1 MRRSVGNKFIGRRFF
16 KTIVM
21 FPEYINQLF
30 YLVGEAVV
38 LLALLILI
46 LSIIVSMLVLYSF
59 KTGNFFA
66 ARYML
71 LGIVLLENVITT
83 LFWITRVDDSI
94 VDDVGVRL
102 RNYINNKEFLNT
114 PCAMRFI
121 FMPQCVR
128 STECPAKLTP
138 EGIKCV
144 NCGRC
149 NVGDAQK
156 YAESLGY
163 HFFIVPGS
171 SFIKRIIKK
180 YRPRAIVGVGCHM
193 EIKEG
198 LDLCHR
204 HGIPARGVLLLKAGC
219 VATTLDWEQFYEA
232 IKEKEPHA

>member
-1 MRRSVGNKFIGRRFF
+1 ML
-16 KTIVM
+16 
-21 FPEYINQLF
+21 PEYLDRLF

-38 LLALLILI
+38 LLAVFVLVLSVIVALLI
-46 LSIIVSMLVLYSF
+46 LYSF

-66 ARYML
+66 ARIIL
-71 LGIVLLENVITT
+71 LGTTLLESVIKP
-83 LFWITRVDDSI
+83 LFWIARADDAI

-102 RNYINNKEFLNT
+102 RNYINRQEFLKT
-114 PCAMRFI
+114 PCEQRFI

-149 NVGDAQK
+149 NVGKAK
-156 YAESLGY
+156 EYAEGMGY
-163 HFFIVPGS
+163 RFFIVPGS

-180 YRPRAIVGVGCHM
+180 YRPQAIVGVGCPM
-193 EIKEG
+193 EIKDG

-204 HGIPARGVLLLKAGC
+204 HAIPALGVPLSKAGC

-232 IKEKEPHA
+232 INNGGMKKKDLPKDSL

>member
-1 MRRSVGNKFIGRRFF
+1 ML
-16 KTIVM
+16 
-21 FPEYINQLF
+21 PEYLDRLF

-38 LLALLILI
+38 LLVISVLVLSVLVALLI
-46 LSIIVSMLVLYSF
+46 LYSF

-66 ARYML
+66 ARIML
-71 LGIVLLENVITT
+71 LGTTLLESVIKP
-83 LFWITRVDDSI
+83 LFWIARADDAI

-102 RNYINNKEFLNT
+102 RNYINHQEFLKT
-114 PCAMRFI
+114 PCDQRFI

-149 NVGDAQK
+149 DMGKAK
-156 YAESLGY
+156 EYAEGMGY
-163 HFFIVPGS
+163 RFFIVPGS

-180 YRPRAIVGVGCHM
+180 YRPQAIVGVGCPM

-198 LDLCHR
+198 LDLCHS
-204 HGIPARGVLLLKAGC
+204 HAIPAQGVPLSKAGC
-219 VATTLDWEQFYEA
+219 VATTLDWDLFYEA
-232 IKEKEPHA
+232 ITEGGLAQKDQPKAE

>member
-1 MRRSVGNKFIGRRFF
+1 
-16 KTIVM
+16 M

-38 LLALLILI
+38 LLAIMVLI
-46 LSIIVSMLVLYSF
+46 LSIIVTLLILYSF

-71 LGIVLLENVITT
+71 IGIILLENVIKTI
-83 LFWITRVDDSI
+83 FWIFRADDSI

-102 RNYINNKEFLNT
+102 RNYINNRKFSRVPYEE
-114 PCAMRFI
+114 RFI

-138 EGIKCV
+138 EGIKCIY
-144 NCGRC
+144 CGRC
-149 NVGDAQK
+149 RVGEAKK
-156 YAESLGY
+156 YAEGLGY
-163 HFFIVPGS
+163 RLFIVPGS
-171 SFIKRIIKK
+171 SFIKRMIKK
-180 YRPRAIVGVGCHM
+180 YHPRAIVGVGCHM

-204 HGIPARGVLLLKAGC
+204 YGIPARGVPLLKSGC
-219 VATTLDWEQFYEA
+219 VATELDWEQFFEA
-232 IKEKEPHA
+232 IKEKDALAKNELR

>member
-1 MRRSVGNKFIGRRFF
+1 
-16 KTIVM
+16 M

-38 LLALLILI
+38 LLAVLVLI
-46 LSIIVSMLVLYSF
+46 LSIIVSLLVLYSF

-83 LFWITRVDDSI
+83 LFWIFRADNTI

-102 RNYINNKEFLNT
+102 RNYINNKKFLKT
-114 PCAMRFI
+114 PCEERFI

-128 STECPAKLTP
+128 SIECPAKLTP

-149 NVGDAQK
+149 NIGEAKK
-156 YAESLGY
+156 YAECLGY
-163 HFFIVPGS
+163 RFFIVPGS

-180 YRPRAIVGVGCHM
+180 YRPGAIVGVGCHM

-198 LDLCHR
+198 LDLCHSY
-204 HGIPARGVLLLKAGC
+204 GIPARGVQLSKAGC
-219 VATTLDWEQFYEA
+219 VATTLDWELFYEA
-232 IKEKEPHA
+232 ITEKESC

>member
-1 MRRSVGNKFIGRRFF
+1 ML
-16 KTIVM
+16 
-21 FPEYINQLF
+21 PEYLDRLF

-38 LLALLILI
+38 LLAISVLVLSILVALLI
-46 LSIIVSMLVLYSF
+46 LYSF

-66 ARYML
+66 ARIML
-71 LGIVLLENVITT
+71 IGTTLLESIIKP
-83 LFWITRVDDSI
+83 LFWIARADDAI

-102 RNYINNKEFLNT
+102 RNYINRQEFLKT
-114 PCAMRFI
+114 PFERRFI

-149 NVGDAQK
+149 GVGEAK
-156 YAESLGY
+156 EYAEGMGY
-163 HFFIVPGS
+163 RFFIVPGS

-180 YRPRAIVGVGCHM
+180 YRPQAIVGVGCPM

-198 LDLCHR
+198 LDLCHSYA
-204 HGIPARGVLLLKAGC
+204 IPAQGVPLSKAGC

-232 IKEKEPHA
+232 ITDRGLAQKDPPKYG

>member
-1 MRRSVGNKFIGRRFF
+1 
-16 KTIVM
+16 M
-21 FPEYINQLF
+21 FPEYVTQLF

-38 LLALLILI
+38 LLAALVLIM
-46 LSIIVSMLVLYSF
+46 SIIVSMLVLYSF

-71 LGIVLLENVITT
+71 LGIILLENVITS
-83 LFWITRVDDSI
+83 LFWIFRADDCI

-102 RNYINNKEFLNT
+102 RNYINNKKFLKV
-114 PCAMRFI
+114 PYSMRFI

-149 NVGDAQK
+149 GIGEAKK
-156 YAESLGY
+156 YAEGLGY
-163 HFFIVPGS
+163 RFFIVPGS

-180 YRPRAIVGVGCHM
+180 YQPRAIVGVGCHM

-204 HGIPARGVLLLKAGC
+204 YGIPARGVQLLNAGC
-219 VATTLDWEQFYEA
+219 VATTLDWEQFYESIA
-232 IKEKEPHA
+232 ESDSDCRSVSKENAADGK

>member
-1 MRRSVGNKFIGRRFF
+1 
-16 KTIVM
+16 M
-21 FPEYINQLF
+21 FPEYLNQLF

-38 LLALLILI
+38 LMAVAVLI
-46 LSIIVSMLVLYSF
+46 LSIFVALLILYSF

-66 ARYML
+66 ARTML
-71 LGIVLLENVITT
+71 FGIILLENVIKA
-83 LFWITRVDDSI
+83 LFWAIGVDDSM

-102 RNYINNKEFLNT
+102 RNYINEKEFLKT
-114 PCAMRFI
+114 PFEKRFI

-149 NVGDAQK
+149 GVGESK
-156 YAESLGY
+156 RYAEGLGY
-163 HFFIVPGS
+163 RFFIVPGS

-180 YRPRAIVGVGCHM
+180 YQPRAIVGVGCHM

-204 HGIPARGVLLLKAGC
+204 YGIPARGVQLLSAGC
-219 VATTLDWEQFYEA
+219 VATTLDWEQFYESIA
-232 IKEKEPHA
+232 ESDHCCESVSKENAADGK